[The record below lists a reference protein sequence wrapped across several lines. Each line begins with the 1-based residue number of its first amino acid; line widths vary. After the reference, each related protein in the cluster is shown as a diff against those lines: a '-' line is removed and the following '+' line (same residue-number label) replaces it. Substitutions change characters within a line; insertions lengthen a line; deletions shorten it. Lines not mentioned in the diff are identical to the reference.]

1 MYYEISFDF
10 EQNTSNIDF
19 SLDQTN
25 SDMGF
30 SLGNEHS
37 NLTGRDEPDQH
48 PISSITG
55 LQETL
60 DDIKNV
66 TSGNLFSYKGSVNSF
81 SEVEEKVGYV
91 YKVDEDYYFYDG
103 SVWVLINTPYSKKEI
118 DEKLKNTITKDNFND
133 IVVEGENIKIDKENG
148 KYRISSTAN
157 ENAEKWN
164 SIKDL
169 L

>member
-1 MYYEISFDF
+1 MYYEISFEF
-10 EQNTSNIDF
+10 EQNTPNID
-19 SLDQTN
+19 
-25 SDMGF
+25 F

-66 TSGNLFSYKGSVNSF
+66 TSANLFSYKGSVNSF
-81 SEVEEKVGYV
+81 AEVEEKAGHV

-118 DEKLKNTITKDNFND
+118 DEKLQNTITKDNFND
-133 IVVEGENIKIDKENG
+133 IVIEGENIKIDKENG
-148 KYRISSTAN
+148 KYKISSTAN
-157 ENAEKWN
+157 ENTEKWN